1 MSPAAAI
8 LMQNKLNFEPG
19 SSAPIG
25 LHYQNMDIGDKDQG
39 WQKEFSDQKLK
50 ELIRLNR
57 DGNLQAMEILYKHFK
72 SSLFSLA
79 LRYTCNFEAA
89 EDVIQDVFVK
99 VFTNLHTLDEDK
111 AFVGWLYRITINTC
125 LSYLRSHKKLRQKTI
140 PLENVQAF
148 AADAGPSAMQK
159 VENKILEQ
167 TIQKLAPRLKSV
179 FLLHDVQG
187 FKHREIAY
195 ILGCSVGT
203 SKSQL
208 FKARKKMRKLLEH
221 KQWM

>member
-1 MSPAAAI
+1 MEFAATI
-8 LMQNKLNFEPG
+8 LMQNMPSFESG
-19 SSAPIG
+19 SYAQIG
-25 LHYQNMDIGDKDQG
+25 LNYPIMDNEEKDQG
-39 WQKEFSDQKLK
+39 WRKELSDQKLK
-50 ELIRLNR
+50 ELIQQSR
-57 DGNLQAMEILYKHFK
+57 DGNLQAVEILYEHFK
-72 SSLFSLA
+72 ASLFSLA
-79 LRYTCNFEAA
+79 LRYTYNYAVA

-111 AFVGWLYRITINTC
+111 AFVGWLYRITVNTC

-140 PLENVQAF
+140 PLDDVQRF
-148 AADAGPSAMQK
+148 VADSTPTVTQK
-159 VENKILEQ
+159 AENKALEQ
-167 TIQKLAPRLKSV
+167 TIQKLPPRLKSV

-187 FKHREIAY
+187 FKHQEIAH

>member
-1 MSPAAAI
+1 MELAATI
-8 LMQNKLNFEPG
+8 LMQNMPSFEPG
-19 SSAPIG
+19 SSAQIG
-25 LHYQNMDIGDKDQG
+25 LNYPIM
-39 WQKEFSDQKLK
+39 WRKELSDQKLK
-50 ELIRLNR
+50 ELIQQSR
-57 DGNLQAMEILYKHFK
+57 DGDLQAMGILYEHFK
-72 SSLFSLA
+72 ASLFNLA
-79 LRYTCNFEAA
+79 LRYTYNYAAA

-111 AFVGWLYRITINTC
+111 AFVGWLYRIAVNTC

-140 PLENVQAF
+140 PLDDVQGMV
-148 AADAGPSAMQK
+148 ADSAPSATQK
-159 VENKILEQ
+159 AENKVLEQ
-167 TIQKLAPRLKSV
+167 SIQKLPPRLKSV

-187 FKHREIAY
+187 FKHQEIAH

-208 FKARKKMRKLLEH
+208 FKARKKMRKLLEL

>member
-1 MSPAAAI
+1 MELAATI
-8 LMQNKLNFEPG
+8 LMQNIPSFESG
-19 SSAPIG
+19 SSARIG
-25 LHYQNMDIGDKDQG
+25 LNYPIM
-39 WQKEFSDQKLK
+39 QKELSDQKLK
-50 ELIRLNR
+50 ELIRLSR
-57 DGNLQAMEILYKHFK
+57 DGDLQAMGSLYEHFK
-72 SSLFSLA
+72 ASLFSLA
-79 LRYTCNFEAA
+79 LRYTCNFAAA

-111 AFVGWLYRITINTC
+111 AFVGWLYRITVNTC

-140 PLENVQAF
+140 PLDDVEGMV
-148 AADAGPSAMQK
+148 ADSEPSATQK
-159 VENKILEQ
+159 AENKILEQ
-167 TIQKLAPRLKSV
+167 TIQKLPPRLKSV

-187 FKHREIAY
+187 FKHQEIAH

>member
-1 MSPAAAI
+1 MISAATI
-8 LMQNKLNFEPG
+8 LMPALQSHKPG
-19 SSAPIG
+19 SSFQFG
-25 LHYQNMDIGDKDQG
+25 LNYPLMWKKEISEQELGRLIQRSREGD
-39 WQKEFSDQKLK
+39 
-50 ELIRLNR
+50 
-57 DGNLQAMEILYKHFK
+57 LQAQGLLYEHFK

-79 LRYTCNFEAA
+79 LRYTYNFAAA

-99 VFTNLHTLDEDK
+99 VFTSLHTLDDDK
-111 AFVGWLYRITINTC
+111 AFIGWLYRIAVNTC
-125 LSYLRSHKKLRQKTI
+125 LSYLRSHKKLRHKTI
-140 PLENVQAF
+140 SLEDVQGIL
-148 AADAGPSAMQK
+148 ADGEPSATQK

-167 TIQKLAPRLKSV
+167 AIQKLPPSLKSV

-187 FKHREIAY
+187 FKHKEIAN

-208 FKARKKMRKLLEH
+208 FKARKRIRELLEH

>member
-1 MSPAAAI
+1 MSVAATI
-8 LMQNKLNFEPG
+8 LFRNSIRFESG
-19 SSAPIG
+19 SNVQIG
-25 LHYQNMDIGDKDQG
+25 LNYPIMWKT
-39 WQKEFSDQKLK
+39 ELSDQKLK
-50 ELIRLNR
+50 ELIQKSR
-57 DGNLQAMEILYKHFK
+57 DGDIQAMGILYEHFK

-79 LRYTCNFEAA
+79 LRYTYNFAAA

-125 LSYLRSHKKLRQKTI
+125 LSYLRSHKKFRQKMI
-140 PLENVQAF
+140 PLEDVQGIV
-148 AADAGPSAMQK
+148 ADSAPSAIQK
-159 VENKILEQ
+159 AETKILEQ
-167 TIQKLAPRLKSV
+167 TIQKLPPKLKSV
-179 FLLHDVQG
+179 FLLHDIQG
-187 FKHREIAY
+187 FKHQEIAH

>member
-1 MSPAAAI
+1 MEFAAAI
-8 LMQNKLNFEPG
+8 LIQNMPSFESG
-19 SSAPIG
+19 SYAQIG
-25 LHYQNMDIGDKDQG
+25 LNYPIM
-39 WQKEFSDQKLK
+39 QKELSDQKLK
-50 ELIRLNR
+50 ELIQQSR
-57 DGNLQAMEILYKHFK
+57 DGDLQAIEFLYEHFK

-79 LRYTCNFEAA
+79 LRYTYNYAVA

-111 AFVGWLYRITINTC
+111 AFVGWLYRITVNTC
-125 LSYLRSHKKLRQKTI
+125 LSYLRSNKKLRQKTI
-140 PLENVQAF
+140 PLDDVQGF
-148 AADAGPSAMQK
+148 VADSTPTAIEKA
-159 VENKILEQ
+159 ENKILEQ
-167 TIQKLAPRLKSV
+167 TIQKLPPRLKSV

-187 FKHREIAY
+187 FKHQEIAH